1 MSTRCNTV
9 VANMPAQ
16 QAAAICPRCAHR
28 PALLGRTTDSC
39 CFVCNGVLLP
49 GSQGSAAGL
58 LCGVHAPSPY
68 GPTVCVVCD
77 ATFTRIPGQQ
87 LPVARVCR
95 QCCLGAG
102 ARMCCKMVAPAAAP
116 RPSCSSGWCSC
127 GGSGCGLG
135 AAGGSGGGDADGP
148 AQEGRDG
155 KDGKSDTG
163 GDEGKSNGQG
173 SAAGGKCEETRDG
186 PEGGDAPLSH
196 ARLACTAI
204 RKSDWPRLML
214 LLGEEPGLGG
224 QYPGRDLAERDL
236 NTIVGDQALRRRL
249 VALSAAGRDSTP
261 LHMACTEIQR
271 KGGPADAI
279 IALMVSGCPGASCV
293 ANMSGNT
300 ALHSA
305 AANTETSLATIEV
318 LLADALSA
326 QGNRASAFASR
337 IEMLVSMGFPANRV
351 EKALIMCNT
360 MNTPIVLEWLIAHS
374 GDADIDEAAVHS
386 AADTIET
393 AVHPMT
399 ALRGPISVNGATPL
413 HHAIAPSSTA
423 SPEIIAA
430 LFAAFPGAV
439 RVVCEQISSTG
450 ALQGTPFEHVSR
462 VYNSSRGGA
471 PMSHARGAAYHAVFR
486 SMWRQLAPT
495 QCPSSVSS
503 SSGHASWGGKE
514 GEDGDTQEDEG
525 EDLRTLRLALKVR
538 WE

>member
-1 MSTRCNTV
+1 MSTRCNTI
-9 VANMPAQ
+9 VANMQAQ
-16 QAAAICPRCAHR
+16 HQAAICPRCANR
-28 PALLGRTTDSC
+28 RASLGRTTDRF
-39 CFVCNGVLLP
+39 CFVCNGMLLP
-49 GSQGSAAGL
+49 GPQGSTAGL
-58 LCGVHAPSPY
+58 LCQIHSPPPH

-77 ATFTRIPGQQ
+77 ARFTSIMGQQ
-87 LPVARVCR
+87 LSPVARLCR
-95 QCCLGAG
+95 QCCAGAG

-116 RPSCSSGWCSC
+116 SGES
-127 GGSGCGLG
+127 
-135 AAGGSGGGDADGP
+135 
-148 AQEGRDG
+148 
-155 KDGKSDTG
+155 KSDTG
-163 GDEGKSNGQG
+163 GDEEDPREESNGQG
-173 SAAGGKCEETRDG
+173 SAAGGEGDEREG
-186 PEGGDAPLSH
+186 PEGGDDAPLSH

-204 RKSDWPRLML
+204 QKSDWPRLML

-224 QYPGRDLAERDL
+224 QYQGRGVERDL
-236 NTIVGDQALRRRL
+236 DTV

-293 ANMSGNT
+293 ANMNGT
-300 ALHSA
+300 TPLHSA

-326 QGNRASAFASR
+326 QGTSNRASVLALR
-337 IEMLVSMGFPANRV
+337 NEMLVSMGFPANRV
-351 EKALIMCNT
+351 EKASITCNT

-386 AADTIET
+386 AAVHSAAET
-393 AVHPMT
+393 VEKVHPMT
-399 ALRGPISVNGATPL
+399 ALLGPISVNGATPL
-413 HHAIAPSSTA
+413 HHAIASSSTA

-439 RVVCEQISSTG
+439 RVVCERG
-450 ALQGTPFEHVSR
+450 PLQGTPFEHVSR
-462 VYNSSRGGA
+462 VYNSSRGA

-486 SMWRQLAPT
+486 SMWRQLAST
-495 QCPSSVSS
+495 QRSSSVSS

-525 EDLRTLRLALKVR
+525 GDLRTLRLALKVR
-538 WE
+538 WRIGGWE